1 MSDTRPLSLY
11 VHFPWCVHKCPYC
24 DFNSHAIKGTIPE
37 QQYIGNLLT
46 DLEYDLERVNTR
58 PITTIFFGGGTPSL
72 ISGAG
77 IEFFLTRLR
86 ARVDLVATAE
96 ITLEANPGA
105 IDSEHFE
112 QYRAAG
118 VNRLSIGAQS
128 LRNQQLQRLG
138 RIHTSNEILT
148 AFRTARAAGFDN
160 INLDLMFGL
169 PEDTPEGS
177 QDDLRQVIAL
187 QAEHLSWYQLTMEPN
202 TRFYQQRPA
211 LPDEELIWELQQA
224 GQALLE
230 GSGYTQYEVSAYAR
244 AGRRCRHNLNYWQF
258 GDYLGLGAG
267 AHSKISQADLSVV
280 ERFSRPRHPKK
291 YLAGKTRRE
300 NYRVLNPRDL
310 ILEFMM
316 NALRLNEGFQQ
327 EDFEQNTGLSFSYIE
342 LVVDEAI
349 NKSLIKKTNDKVV
362 PTELG
367 RTYLNDMLSMFM
379 EISTA

>member
-86 ARVDLVATAE
+86 ERVDLVATAE